1 MAWLGLRRASNTD
14 NNQPLAPVE
23 KLKGYFDLAK
33 EAGTRAIEADEQQ
46 RPADALRLYQT
57 ALQVIAEG
65 LALQVQSSGLSAKV
79 DNVASWKQQLS
90 TWQGSIQDRIQQ
102 LAATQQGQS
111 CATPADAR
119 RIMAAPRLVPDPL
132 AAAASARQP
141 GQQQTSVVLQRSG
154 SSGGRQQQPA
164 RVHPQRQQQG
174 RAAAAATAAAAPAA
188 TAAGALAARAAIS
201 KEDERLRQMI
211 MGEILEQTQSVTF
224 DDIAGLKLAK
234 QALQEAVIL
243 PTLRADIFSGLRAPV
258 RGILL
263 YGPPGNGKTMLAK
276 ALATESRATFFNIS
290 AASLTSKWVGEG
302 EKLVRHMFAM
312 AIERQ
317 PSIIFMD
324 EIDSLLS
331 ARSAGEHDAA
341 RRLKTEFLV
350 QFDGVAGAGAS
361 EARVIVIGA
370 TNRPQELDDA
380 VRRRLVKRIYIPL
393 PDADGRAAILTH
405 LLQGSSGSSSR
416 PGSRPASGGGGSS
429 SSSKLSGVQHA
440 LSRRDLDRIVAS
452 VEGYSASDL
461 TALCR
466 EAALGPVRE
475 LGAAIANVAVDKI
488 RPVRLQ
494 DFADALQVIR
504 PSLSREQLKAFE
516 EFTREYGAM

>member
-1 MAWLGLRRASNTD
+1 MS
-14 NNQPLAPVE
+14 
-23 KLKGYFDLAK
+23 
-33 EAGTRAIEADEQQ
+33 
-46 RPADALRLYQT
+46 
-57 ALQVIAEG
+57 
-65 LALQVQSSGLSAKV
+65 
-79 DNVASWKQQLS
+79 
-90 TWQGSIQDRIQQ
+90 
-102 LAATQQGQS
+102 
-111 CATPADAR
+111 
-119 RIMAAPRLVPDPL
+119 LVPC
-132 AAAASARQP
+132 SNRQHMAH
-141 GQQQTSVVLQRSG
+141 RR
-154 SSGGRQQQPA
+154 RQQQA
-164 RVHPQRQQQG
+164 RHD
-174 RAAAAATAAAAPAA
+174 RAATTAATAAVTAAAPAA
-188 TAAGALAARAAIS
+188 AAAGALAAKAAIS
-201 KEDERLRQMI
+201 KDEAKLRQII
-211 MGEILEQTQSVTF
+211 MADILDQSPSVSF

-276 ALATESRATFFNIS
+276 ALATESKATFFNIS

-302 EKLVRHMFAM
+302 EKLVRALFAV
-312 AIERQ
+312 AVERQ

-331 ARSAGEHDAA
+331 ARSSNEHDAS

-393 PDADGRAAILTH
+393 PDAEGRAAILHH
-405 LLQGSSGSSSR
+405 LLEGSKSSSNKR
-416 PGSRPASGGGGSS
+416 RGNSNGGVTA
-429 SSSKLSGVQHA
+429 GVRHS
-440 LSRRDLDRIVAS
+440 LSRRDTDRIVS
-452 VEGYSASDL
+452 STQGYSASDL

-475 LGAAIANVAVDKI
+475 LGPAIASVPIDRI
-488 RPVRLQ
+488 RPLHLQ
-494 DFADALQVIR
+494 DFATALQVIR
-504 PSLSREQLKAFE
+504 PSLSKDQLQAFE
-516 EFTREYGAM
+516 AFTREYGAM